1 MISIN
6 NKQNLFI
13 QPNFKGNS
21 KNNSYVSERY
31 EIENS
36 ALGKKSSY
44 AVSSYGQA
52 MVKANK
58 TNPKDDEYARLLT
71 LIPHTSDYATMS
83 LDDAVE
89 EMKNVNTT
97 NKRKTDL
104 ILASTFETDK
114 SDVLVSKKALYI
126 LKKALIANSFVPKLE
141 DAVRTCLDAEFQ
153 EFDSRKFDSLFNAKG
168 QIRISARLKSR
179 PTNYDNT
186 MKNAKRVRREQ
197 IQSAVNKACPIE
209 DAFNSDFKVSDL
221 FVPLTEERNSLLADI
236 DNIQDMPQKLKE
248 NMADSINKN
257 QFNLRQVHNDYYSLL
272 NECETLSDVKALYPE
287 LECKEKPVKS
297 KGDSPRSLKYR
308 LANENYDEVMID
320 TLKKAYLEL
329 QPANDMYVELKNSP
343 ITTYQAMKNAGYA
356 PSVPSKEM
364 LSLMKKSEKL
374 ENKYANMPKLKERDI
389 KQIANKHAIRTSKV
403 WTDYKEMTS
412 HAWLPVRL
420 IKHKRNNP
428 TTSAYKTSNMV
439 NSYLY
444 NLYKR
449 DKNADYPMN
458 PLEKFDDK
466 NYLNRQMQGVVNAT
480 YMTRY
485 KRADENIKDDGFI
498 EFQNKFDKKAIGKSF
513 EHLEDNYTK
522 SFFSKY
528 WTPDRVGNLKKNM
541 QNAYDMIYE
550 KVILNEQITN
560 KEDTHKQVT
569 DKDVDELL
577 EEDLSMDT
585 DSLGSID
592 EDKYSKMKYRVSLI
606 KNKEL
611 KERCLSCVDDTNQ
624 VDSEYFDSMYNILD
638 KSTDEYGL
646 DEDKALAHVYIHD
659 KYLNQLLNTM
669 SSETE
674 DDFAKKE
681 LASYENNLG
690 DYDYERYLRDTKS
703 EAKYFQSAAKLLA
716 DGESE
721 FNDLIENKF
730 IFENNAD
737 YNDANTVIGYYES
750 IPDVFKPSF
759 IKQLGD
765 SIDKPASDVVDDLS
779 QAHEKI
785 SSWNYENDEV
795 LVMDKDK
802 IPQKVVITHNAKE
815 NLLDMVGGNLN
826 TFDAY
831 LKKFYSAAQIRTG
844 NRAGQG
850 VKTVQGSG
858 YDAEI
863 KIMGAGGNLRMYS
876 RPVTDEDK
884 QKYETNDGINL
895 KYVFDTCGD
904 HL

>member
-1 MISIN
+1 
-6 NKQNLFI
+6 
-13 QPNFKGNS
+13 
-21 KNNSYVSERY
+21 
-31 EIENS
+31 
-36 ALGKKSSY
+36 
-44 AVSSYGQA
+44 
-52 MVKANK
+52 
-58 TNPKDDEYARLLT
+58 
-71 LIPHTSDYATMS
+71 
-83 LDDAVE
+83 
-89 EMKNVNTT
+89 
-97 NKRKTDL
+97 
-104 ILASTFETDK
+104 
-114 SDVLVSKKALYI
+114 
-126 LKKALIANSFVPKLE
+126 
-141 DAVRTCLDAEFQ
+141 
-153 EFDSRKFDSLFNAKG
+153 
-168 QIRISARLKSR
+168 
-179 PTNYDNT
+179 
-186 MKNAKRVRREQ
+186 
-197 IQSAVNKACPIE
+197 
-209 DAFNSDFKVSDL
+209 
-221 FVPLTEERNSLLADI
+221 
-236 DNIQDMPQKLKE
+236 
-248 NMADSINKN
+248 
-257 QFNLRQVHNDYYSLL
+257 
-272 NECETLSDVKALYPE
+272 
-287 LECKEKPVKS
+287 
-297 KGDSPRSLKYR
+297 
-308 LANENYDEVMID
+308 
-320 TLKKAYLEL
+320 
-329 QPANDMYVELKNSP
+329 
-343 ITTYQAMKNAGYA
+343 
-356 PSVPSKEM
+356 
-364 LSLMKKSEKL
+364 
-374 ENKYANMPKLKERDI
+374 
-389 KQIANKHAIRTSKV
+389 
-403 WTDYKEMTS
+403 
-412 HAWLPVRL
+412 
-420 IKHKRNNP
+420 
-428 TTSAYKTSNMV
+428 
-439 NSYLY
+439 
-444 NLYKR
+444 
-449 DKNADYPMN
+449 
-458 PLEKFDDK
+458 
-466 NYLNRQMQGVVNAT
+466 
-480 YMTRY
+480 
-485 KRADENIKDDGFI
+485 
-498 EFQNKFDKKAIGKSF
+498 
-513 EHLEDNYTK
+513 
-522 SFFSKY
+522 
-528 WTPDRVGNLKKNM
+528 M

-550 KVILNEQITN
+550 KVILNEQITS
-560 KEDTHKQVT
+560 KEDIKKQVT
-569 DKDVDELL
+569 YKDVDELL

-737 YNDANTVIGYYES
+737 YNGANTVIGYYES

-815 NLLDMVGGNLN
+815 NLLNMVGGNLN

-895 KYVFDTCGD
+895 KYVFDICGD